1 MKTVDTNEY
10 MAVLQGLISE
20 GREVGLLISG
30 DSMAP
35 FLVHGRDYIYFK
47 TPDRELKKGDMVF
60 YRRTSGQYIMHRIL
74 DIKPEG
80 YYIIGDNQVMV
91 EGPLDRS
98 QIFAI
103 VTKVKRNGQLI
114 GPDSLIWKFYEKVW
128 IRMIPVRRIISRVC
142 RKLKR
147 TVKGQE

>member
-10 MAVLQGLISE
+10 MSVLQDLINE

-30 DSMAP
+30 DSMSP
-35 FLVHGRDYIYFK
+35 FLVHQRDYIYFK
-47 TPDRELKKGDMVF
+47 TPDRDLKKGDMVF
-60 YRRTSGQYIMHRIL
+60 YQRITGQYIMHRIY
-74 DIKPEG
+74 DVKPEG
-80 YYIIGDNQVMV
+80 YYIVGDNQAVV

-103 VTKVKRNGQLI
+103 VTKVKRKGRLI
-114 GPDSLIWKFYEKVW
+114 GPENLIWKFYEKVW
-128 IRMIPVRRIISRVC
+128 IRMIPVRGIIGRVC

-147 TVKGQE
+147 MVKGQE

>member
-10 MAVLQGLISE
+10 MSVLQSLISE
-20 GREVGLLISG
+20 GREAGLPISG
-30 DSMAP
+30 NSMAP
-35 FLVHGRDYIYFK
+35 FLVHGRDYIYIK

-60 YRRTSGQYIMHRIL
+60 YRRVTGQYIMHRII

-80 YYIIGDNQVMV
+80 YYMIGDNQVTV

-98 QIFAI
+98 QIFAL
-103 VTKVKRNGQLI
+103 VTKVKRNGRWI
-114 GPDSLIWKFYEKVW
+114 DSDDLIWKFYEKVW
-128 IRMIPVRRIISRVC
+128 IHTIPVRRTAGRVR

-147 TVKGQE
+147 MVRGQE